1 MAGQGTGLP
10 TANGSSITPNVDL
23 RAYGAGEAAAA
34 DAFDQAAQGLGRLVN
49 AIEPAAQ
56 QAAVRKAQQ
65 DADAGEFNQRIVITG
80 ADAAYNDALR
90 QGTTARLNNA
100 RDADIDKARVDFAYD
115 PEGFAS
121 WQAQYRTD
129 ALKATVP
136 ADLAID
142 WANDFDRVSN
152 NALATVRAARAQSDL
167 NESRDN
173 TVARIERLTTET
185 IDAAQGR
192 ALGEVLADENVQGNL
207 LQIRLMYDG
216 LEQNPAFGLSP
227 EEIGLKRDETMARI
241 KAGAVSSAVLA
252 TYRTE
257 GVDAAL
263 AQLQQLQ
270 TDETLGLSREEVALA
285 TTTARNALNQE
296 KGLADQRRNEFEA
309 ARSQAEQDINRQIAE
324 DAARVQLTGQGGGLT
339 EDEVRAAGG
348 NAAVVRW
355 YKARAEAQEFHD
367 LVGDTAGL
375 GPEEAAA
382 RINQRLAS
390 RGLGAMPVV
399 TDDGDLNT
407 LADAIMQV
415 ESRGVNGLVSRDP
428 DGAGPAGGGAYGV
441 MQVLPDTARRI
452 AGKLGIPFDANRLRN
467 DRAYNQRIG
476 RAYLSELL
484 TRYNGDS
491 LLATTAY
498 HAGEGFVDAWIKPPG
513 TITTLVVNGRR
524 VQARGR
530 GDPRSGAVSRDA
542 WLTSL
547 EAGNPRSAAYPRKVL
562 AALSAGRASAAWDA
576 YQGQRTERAVD
587 PVSTVQ
593 TDFAVKAAQAA
604 WASGGYRRGDQGQAL
619 VQTNLDAQSRA
630 GIRDGERRTLTVGT
644 LAQLAG
650 PLLAAQ
656 RANDTSAFQGA
667 SQQIVRR
674 FGSHGNRV
682 LQDVLEVM
690 GDSRLSAQ
698 IQAQAAGQVS
708 TGARPPA
715 QQQAQAQTAAR
726 TNQMNRAANGGS
738 QNAAQ
743 MTDEQL
749 RAALGASPL

>member
-10 TANGSSITPNVDL
+10 TASGSSITPNVDL
-23 RAYGAGEAAAA
+23 RSYGAGEAAAA
-34 DAFDQAAQGLGRLVN
+34 DAFNEAARGLSRLVE
-49 AIEPAAQ
+49 AVEPAAQ
-56 QAAVRKAQQ
+56 QAAIRKAQQ
-65 DADAGEFNQRIVITG
+65 DADASQFNQRVVITG
-80 ADAAYNDALR
+80 ADAAYNQALR
-90 QGTTARLNNA
+90 QGTAARLNNA
-100 RDADIDKARVDFAYD
+100 RDADIDQARVQFAYD
-115 PEGFAS
+115 PEGFAN

-136 ADLAID
+136 AAMAID
-142 WANDFDRVSN
+142 WANDFDRVAN
-152 NALATVRAARAQSDL
+152 NALSTVRAARAQADL

-192 ALGEVLADENVQGNL
+192 ALGEVLADEAVQGNL
-207 LQIRLMYDG
+207 LQIALMYDG
-216 LEQNPAFGLSP
+216 LEQNPAFGMGA
-227 EEIGLKRDETMARI
+227 EEIALKREETTARI

-252 TYRTE
+252 TYRAQ
-257 GVDAAL
+257 GIDAAL

-270 TDETLGLSREEVALA
+270 TDESLGLSREERVLA

-296 KGLADQRRNEFEA
+296 KSLADQRRNEADA
-309 ARSQAEQDINRQIAE
+309 ARQQAEQDINRQIAE
-324 DAARVQLTGQGGGLT
+324 DAARVQLTGQSSGLT
-339 EDEVRAAGG
+339 EDQVRAAGG

-375 GPEEAAA
+375 PPEEAAA

-390 RGLGAMPVV
+390 RGLGALPVV

-415 ESRGVNGLVSRDP
+415 ESRGVNGLVSADP

-441 MQVLPDTARRI
+441 MQVLPDTARGVAQR
-452 AGKLGIPFDANRLRN
+452 LGIPFDLNRLRT

-476 RAYLSELL
+476 RAYLGELL

-491 LLATTAY
+491 FLAATAY
-498 HAGEGFVDAWIKPPG
+498 HAGQGNVDGWIQ
-513 TITTLVVNGRR
+513 RH
-524 VQARGR
+524 
-530 GDPRSGAVSRDA
+530 GDPRSGTISREA
-542 WLTSL
+542 WLSRV
-547 EAGNPRSAAYPRKVL
+547 EAAGNPRSAAYPRKVL
-562 AALSAGRASAAWDA
+562 AALSAGQASAAWDA
-576 YQGQRTERAVD
+576 YQGQRAQRAAD

-593 TDFAVKAAQAA
+593 TDFAVKSAQAA
-604 WASGGYRRGDQGQAL
+604 WAAGGYIRGDQGEAL
-619 VQTNLDAQSRA
+619 VRTNLDAQERA
-630 GIRDGERRTLTVGT
+630 GIREGQRRTLTVGT
-644 LAQLAG
+644 LAQLAA
-650 PLLAAQ
+650 PLMAAQ

-667 SQQIVRR
+667 SQEIVRR
-674 FGSHGNRV
+674 FRSQGQRV

-708 TGARPPA
+708 TGARPSA
-715 QQQAQAQTAAR
+715 DQQRQAQAAAR

-738 QNAAQ
+738 RNASELS
-743 MTDEQL
+743 DDQL